1 MKAKRINKI
10 IAIFFMFLCLMLSTT
25 SVSAAPKINKKTAT
39 VYVNKT
45 ITLRINGEKRKVKW
59 RSSNAKIASVNKNG
73 VVRGK
78 RAGKAKITGYLNG
91 KRYVCRVTVKKKK
104 NNPKLNYSNIA
115 SSTGRVIQLK
125 LLHCKSKVSW
135 SSSNAKVASVSRT
148 GKVRFKNSGVAN
160 IYAKTSKK
168 RYKCI
173 ITVFDR
179 PLGSYYSSTPTP
191 TPTPKLKHDIKKAA
205 PKAEQ
210 KILDIFNAT
219 GFKLKYRN
227 IGNWTYGLTSIYDYD
242 KSITLS
248 TELLDTSKR
257 IWKGSEQIT
266 LENVTYHE
274 LGHFVA
280 WITDRSDLTN
290 KMQQLKKEE
299 DKRHTENAAEYFA
312 DSYMRWVLNRNQLK
326 KEQPRTYQ
334 YIKEQIDYIRKTPIS
349 HWIGKY

>member
-10 IAIFFMFLCLMLSTT
+10 IAIFFIFLCLMLSTT

-148 GKVRFKNSGVAN
+148 GICR
-160 IYAKTSKK
+160 
-168 RYKCI
+168 
-173 ITVFDR
+173 
-179 PLGSYYSSTPTP
+179 
-191 TPTPKLKHDIKKAA
+191 
-205 PKAEQ
+205 
-210 KILDIFNAT
+210 
-219 GFKLKYRN
+219 
-227 IGNWTYGLTSIYDYD
+227 
-242 KSITLS
+242 
-248 TELLDTSKR
+248 
-257 IWKGSEQIT
+257 
-266 LENVTYHE
+266 
-274 LGHFVA
+274 
-280 WITDRSDLTN
+280 
-290 KMQQLKKEE
+290 
-299 DKRHTENAAEYFA
+299 
-312 DSYMRWVLNRNQLK
+312 
-326 KEQPRTYQ
+326 
-334 YIKEQIDYIRKTPIS
+334 
-349 HWIGKY
+349 

>member
-10 IAIFFMFLCLMLSTT
+10 IAIFFMLLCLMISTT

-45 ITLRINGEKRKVKW
+45 MTLRINGAIRKVKW
-59 RSSNAKIASVNKNG
+59 KSSNAKIASVNKNG

-78 RAGKAKITGYLNG
+78 KAGKAKITGYLNG
-91 KRYVCRVTVKKKK
+91 KRYVCRVTVKNKK
-104 NNPKLNYSNIA
+104 NNPKLKY
-115 SSTGRVIQLK
+115 
-125 LLHCKSKVSW
+125 
-135 SSSNAKVASVSRT
+135 
-148 GKVRFKNSGVAN
+148 
-160 IYAKTSKK
+160 
-168 RYKCI
+168 
-173 ITVFDR
+173 
-179 PLGSYYSSTPTP
+179 
-191 TPTPKLKHDIKKAA
+191 DIKKAA

-227 IGNWTYGLTSIYDYD
+227 IGNWTYGLTCTYDYD

-248 TELLDTSKR
+248 TELFDTSKR
-257 IWKGSEQIT
+257 IWKGNEQIT

-280 WITDRSDLTN
+280 WITDRPDLTR

-312 DSYMRWVLNRNQLK
+312 DSYMRWVLNRKQFK

-334 YIKEQIDYIRKTPIS
+334 YIKEQIDYISKTPIN
-349 HWIGKY
+349 HWIGNY

>member
-45 ITLRINGEKRKVKW
+45 ITLRINGAKRKVKW

-91 KRYVCRVTVKKKK
+91 KRYVCRVTVKNKK
-104 NNPKLNYSNIA
+104 NNPK
-115 SSTGRVIQLK
+115 
-125 LLHCKSKVSW
+125 SK
-135 SSSNAKVASVSRT
+135 
-148 GKVRFKNSGVAN
+148 
-160 IYAKTSKK
+160 Y
-168 RYKCI
+168 
-173 ITVFDR
+173 
-179 PLGSYYSSTPTP
+179 
-191 TPTPKLKHDIKKAA
+191 DIKKAA

-227 IGNWTYGLTSIYDYD
+227 IGNWTYGLTSTYDYD

-248 TELLDTSKR
+248 TELFDTSKR

-299 DKRHTENAAEYFA
+299 DKRHTENATEYFA

-326 KEQPRTYQ
+326 KNSQELINILKNKLTILAKHR
-334 YIKEQIDYIRKTPIS
+334 
-349 HWIGKY
+349 